1 MKYFP
6 FRRSYKLGQDPGF
19 YGSMNILW
27 PEYLVVQ
34 HHRDIAKLDSMQQ
47 HLLQHSSA
55 PADLCHWTSVLLVI
69 LHGSSCQVSFFSCF
83 DFGMNFVA
91 IWQEF
96 RLRVGVT
103 HDIVLNK
110 TQKFDVGIPVV
121 EKDILS
127 SIISVLG
134 LLQLLSYFSIMSTD
148 NSIILITVR

>member
-1 MKYFP
+1 
-6 FRRSYKLGQDPGF
+6 
-19 YGSMNILW
+19 
-27 PEYLVVQ
+27 
-34 HHRDIAKLDSMQQ
+34 
-47 HLLQHSSA
+47 
-55 PADLCHWTSVLLVI
+55 
-69 LHGSSCQVSFFSCF
+69 
-83 DFGMNFVA
+83 MNFVA

-121 EKDILS
+121 EKNILS